1 MNLYNIN
8 KERKALAIWQQN
20 LNKSPSGQHALIS
33 SGRLAKH
40 NIDIIA
46 LQEPAVNFLNKTIA
60 SRDWI
65 PIYPTTHDKAP
76 EKTRTIILI
85 RGDVLTESWEQ
96 LDFPS
101 GDVTVLHIKEVWG
114 TMTLF
119 NIYNDCE
126 HDVTLEA
133 LTAYHRQH
141 TQSILGTDRDCHG
154 YTRGNPWAFKRA
166 QEEPKRIR
174 NEGAMVKTV
183 FGPYLLHYLSV
194 WALLGL
200 V

>member
-1 MNLYNIN
+1 MKLHTVN
-8 KERKALAIWQQN
+8 KEHKELAIWQQN
-20 LNKSPSGQHALIS
+20 LNKSPTCQHGLIS

-65 PIYPTTHDKAP
+65 PLYPTTHDKNL
-76 EKTRTIILI
+76 EKTRTVMLI
-85 RGDVLTESWEQ
+85 RGDLLTECWEQ

-101 GDVTVLHIKEVWG
+101 GDVTALRIKETWG
-114 TMTLF
+114 TMTIF

-126 HDVTLEA
+126 HSATLEA

-141 TQSILGTDRDCHG
+141 ARSIHGTAATQQDHHLI
-154 YTRGNPWAFKRA
+154 
-166 QEEPKRIR
+166 
-174 NEGAMVKTV
+174 
-183 FGPYLLHYLSV
+183 
-194 WALLGL
+194 
-200 V
+200 